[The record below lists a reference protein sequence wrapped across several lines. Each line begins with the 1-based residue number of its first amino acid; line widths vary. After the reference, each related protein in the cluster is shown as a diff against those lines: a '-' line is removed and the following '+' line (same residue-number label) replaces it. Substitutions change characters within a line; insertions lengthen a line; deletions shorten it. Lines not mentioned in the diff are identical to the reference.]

1 MIFQLGLLRGQL
13 QNLQHG
19 DDTSYQVTQ
28 VCWALLVVSIFD
40 FFNGP
45 PQRSRKHRSIPP
57 RPPFHRTS
65 HRSLTAWYIV
75 TCDKANLG
83 SMVIHDSRCPACPKD
98 SRGTNQAISRGV
110 SVHIYH
116 IDGGWIHVFLICCRV
131 ATHGLLVIW
140 GSCYARNHF
149 SKVVLASP
157 SNTLGISHGPHVG

>member
-1 MIFQLGLLRGQL
+1 MLGIAGSFHFL
-13 QNLQHG
+13 
-19 DDTSYQVTQ
+19 
-28 VCWALLVVSIFD
+28 I

-131 ATHGLLVIW
+131 ATTWTFGDLGELLWSKPLLESRPGLPFK
-140 GSCYARNHF
+140 HF
-149 SKVVLASP
+149 GNLSRPTHWMTFLFQSW
-157 SNTLGISHGPHVG
+157 